1 MEFGN
6 GEFDENFE
14 SMPLRKLAKQFP
26 EFVESAG
33 EVTFFADEEGRL
45 SGARWSM
52 ESALY
57 AQANKLGFKLLLMEL
72 LDALIRYRA
81 QCNQLSR
88 KKGIVCFGGG
98 AISIEWLPDE
108 GL

>member
-14 SMPLRKLAKQFP
+14 SMRLRKLAKQFP

-52 ESALY
+52 
-57 AQANKLGFKLLLMEL
+57 
-72 LDALIRYRA
+72 
-81 QCNQLSR
+81 
-88 KKGIVCFGGG
+88 
-98 AISIEWLPDE
+98 
-108 GL
+108 